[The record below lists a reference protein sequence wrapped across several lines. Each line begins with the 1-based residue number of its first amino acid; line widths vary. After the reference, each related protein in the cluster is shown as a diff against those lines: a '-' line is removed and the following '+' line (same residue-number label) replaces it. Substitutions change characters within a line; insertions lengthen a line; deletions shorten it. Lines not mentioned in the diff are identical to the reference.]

1 MGKNLQDLRREAG
14 YKNSKDFAAAI
25 GVPAS
30 TYSRYEGQPDAI
42 PIRQAWAIADF
53 LGCPIDAVVGREQA
67 GDDWARGD
75 VQRFY
80 DGISDEGRR
89 LMDDFMAYV
98 AHRERELA
106 RRTRQRDGARY
117 DAFLLR
123 HLASFDELAG
133 DAFGF
138 GVTGGEPT
146 EPRRES
152 FERYLKEKAATELAS
167 DVDTHL
173 AGLAEELRG
182 GYLDYDGN
190 HIPIPEEEIARQL
203 DEERESLMS
212 KYGQRNGEVIDGIM
226 RAYDERYGKPRQ
238 EWVSFLKG
246 RG

>member
-1 MGKNLQDLRREAG
+1 MGRNLQDLRREAG
-14 YKNSKDFAAAI
+14 YRNSKDFAAAI

-53 LGCPIDAVVGREQA
+53 LGCPIDAVVGREQ
-67 GDDWARGD
+67 GGWARGE

-106 RRTRQRDGARY
+106 RRVRRRDAAEY
-117 DAFLLR
+117 DALLHR
-123 HLASFDELAG
+123 YLASFDELAG
-133 DAFGF
+133 NAFGF
-138 GVTGGEPT
+138 GVTGGGEPT
-146 EPRRES
+146 ESRREF
-152 FERYLKEKAATELAS
+152 FERYLRETAERELAS
-167 DVDTHL
+167 DVDAHL

-190 HIPIPEEEIARQL
+190 HIPIPEDEIARQL

-226 RAYDERYGKPRQ
+226 RAYDERYGRPRQ
-238 EWVSFLKG
+238 EWASFLKG